1 MGKHSPGRDLGL
13 ELSLESLGRSL
24 QTMDGIKQVEEWYR
38 MRLNMSGAWQAREG
52 LKFSAEQFGLESK
65 AIGSHWK
72 LEKMT

>member
-1 MGKHSPGRDLGL
+1 
-13 ELSLESLGRSL
+13 
-24 QTMDGIKQVEEWYR
+24 MDGIKQVEEWYR

-52 LKFSAEQFGLESK
+52 LKLSAEQFGLESK